1 VSRGLGATTP
11 RVVAL
16 VPAHDEADAL
26 PATLASLRAETRPV
40 DRVVVVSD
48 NSTDATADVARSL
61 GADVVCTVGNTGRKA
76 GALNQALAQIEAE
89 IVLVLD
95 ADTSIAPTFVEEGL
109 ALLDAR
115 PALGAVGG
123 VFRGTEPTSALE
135 QLQHNEYE
143 RYAVQID
150 VTGRTAVLTGTAAL
164 VRTDALAA
172 VAQARGV
179 TLPGPPGAVYDPGA
193 ITEDSELTLALR
205 TLGYELASPLSMS
218 CTTELMPTPRDLHRQ
233 RVRWYK
239 GMLDNLRAY
248 GLTRVTARYYGQQV
262 MLAVST
268 LMLMSLVLLTALTLV
283 TGTFQLVPFWLGV
296 GAVIV
301 TERLVTV
308 WRGGPR
314 GRLLAAAVLPE
325 LSYDMFLQL
334 AFVRACWLTAT
345 SRDAGWN
352 HVHRGRPAPAHL
364 PAESA
369 PSRFVS
375 WDYSSRQTC
384 RQRHGSSGRRSDGI
398 SW

>member
-1 VSRGLGATTP
+1 MHRGEHGPQGRSAEPGAS
-11 RVVAL
+11 V
-16 VPAHDEADAL
+16 
-26 PATLASLRAETRPV
+26 
-40 DRVVVVSD
+40 
-48 NSTDATADVARSL
+48 
-61 GADVVCTVGNTGRKA
+61 
-76 GALNQALAQIEAE
+76 
-89 IVLVLD
+89 
-95 ADTSIAPTFVEEGL
+95 
-109 ALLDAR
+109 
-115 PALGAVGG
+115 
-123 VFRGTEPTSALE
+123 LE

-164 VRTDALAA
+164 VRTEALAA
-172 VAQARGV
+172 VARARGV
-179 TLPGPPGAVYDPGA
+179 ALPGPPGAVYAPGA

-268 LMLMSLVLLTALTLV
+268 LMLMSLVLITALTLV
-283 TGTFQLVPFWLGV
+283 TGTFQVVPFWLGV

-325 LSYDMFLQL
+325 VGYDVFVQIAFL
-334 AFVRACWLTAT
+334 RACWMAATA
-345 SRDAGWN
+345 RDAARN
-352 HVHRGRPAPAHL
+352 HVHRSDPN
-364 PAESA
+364 S
-369 PSRFVS
+369 
-375 WDYSSRQTC
+375 SSRARC
-384 RQRHGSSGRRSDGI
+384 RMKILRQVARTENEPYALHRVPAQASQVKSGSSSRTERTFASHCVQTQEKRSHRSETGAAWTRRQKGTLSNLQHG
-398 SW
+398 